1 MEESVSVI
9 LERPGKL
16 TVKKIPVPEIPG
28 PSLEIE
34 MKACGICGSDIRY
47 FAGENPWAMHTMG
60 QNVPSPENMVLGH
73 EVSGVI
79 RKTGKRAAVLAYRAC
94 GRCRF
99 CRSGRENICTDV
111 QHIGHGAG
119 WPGMAY
125 YPGGMAEYFQVWKG
139 FAYEIPES
147 ISFEAAAFL
156 DGLAVAIHACD
167 RAGIGRGSRTA
178 VIGLGPIGML
188 AAQTAQARGA
198 ALLRGCDTSEVP
210 VRLAAETGVTGVIQG
225 DGHDLAEAVRRES
238 RLFDAVIDTVG
249 SSGSLKQ
256 GTALLDRGGTLVLL
270 ALHDGPLPVTG
281 KGLSGERRIVS
292 SANNPYTDFGRAIS
306 LMESGR
312 IKTDPLIT
320 HRFPLSRAEEAFQV
334 MLAKD
339 TRGAYKIILH
349 P

>member
-1 MEESVSVI
+1 
-9 LERPGKL
+9 
-16 TVKKIPVPEIPG
+16 
-28 PSLEIE
+28 
-34 MKACGICGSDIRY
+34 
-47 FAGENPWAMHTMG
+47 
-60 QNVPSPENMVLGH
+60 
-73 EVSGVI
+73 
-79 RKTGKRAAVLAYRAC
+79 
-94 GRCRF
+94 
-99 CRSGRENICTDV
+99 
-111 QHIGHGAG
+111 
-119 WPGMAY
+119 
-125 YPGGMAEYFQVWKG
+125 
-139 FAYEIPES
+139 
-147 ISFEAAAFL
+147 
-156 DGLAVAIHACD
+156 
-167 RAGIGRGSRTA
+167 
-178 VIGLGPIGML
+178 ML